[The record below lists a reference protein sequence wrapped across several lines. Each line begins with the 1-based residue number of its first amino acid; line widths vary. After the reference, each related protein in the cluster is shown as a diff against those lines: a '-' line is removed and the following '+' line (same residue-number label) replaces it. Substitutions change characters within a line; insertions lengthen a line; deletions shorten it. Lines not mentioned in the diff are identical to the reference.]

1 MHKFSK
7 VDTGAAAILKVWR
20 MAEVTADWDLNIKRQ
35 PQAALGGH
43 HGASPVSNFWLVE
56 STDKQ
61 PCRV

>member
-20 MAEVTADWDLNIKRQ
+20 MAEVTADWDLNIKGQ

-43 HGASPVSNFWLVE
+43 HGGRKPGFQLLTCGEHRQTTV
-56 STDKQ
+56 
-61 PCRV
+61 